1 MFADEES
8 PQSCRDRDTHPAG
21 ETSRTGKGDGSESRV
36 AESRSG
42 LGQQRLWEDERRRMY
57 AKAHECPV
65 PKPGGRIGQLLGFTG
80 GGEENVSQENRS
92 EERR

>member
-8 PQSCRDRDTHPAG
+8 SQARRDR
-21 ETSRTGKGDGSESRV
+21 ETQSVVEMNSAGKGDESKV
-36 AESRSG
+36 AE
-42 LGQQRLWEDERRRMY
+42 LGSVLSQQRLWEEERRRMF

-80 GGEENVSQENRS
+80 GGEEKVSRENMSQE
-92 EERR
+92 RR